1 MSEDTHPVHEAYAPQ
16 RDNNKMGF
24 WVFLSGEV
32 ILFGT
37 LIGSFMLFRHRNPE
51 QFAEVAAT
59 LNIPLIALNTFILIL
74 SSFLVV
80 RALEALRHGSIKGL
94 RLNLIG
100 VLVLGALFLGG
111 QAYEWIELRNHGI
124 WIDSAFGT
132 PFFTTTGIHGTHV
145 FIGLLW
151 VIFILIGIG
160 KGAYSKERFHGV
172 EVFGLYWHFVD
183 VVWIVL
189 FTLFYLI

>member
-1 MSEDTHPVHEAYAPQ
+1 MSEETHSTHEAYAPQ
-16 RDNNKMGF
+16 SDNTKMGF

-32 ILFGT
+32 VLFST
-37 LIGSFMLFRHRNPE
+37 LIGSFLLFRDRNPE
-51 QFAEVAAT
+51 QYAEVAAT

-80 RALEALRHGSIKGL
+80 RALESLRNGSIKGL

-111 QAYEWIELRNHGI
+111 QAFEWIELRNHGI
-124 WIDSAFGT
+124 WLDSAFGS

-160 KGAYSKERFHGV
+160 KGAYSPKRYHGV
-172 EVFGLYWHFVD
+172 EIFGLYWHFVD

>member
-1 MSEDTHPVHEAYAPQ
+1 MSEEIHPVHEAYVPQ
-16 RDNNKMGF
+16 SDNTKMGF

-51 QFAEVAAT
+51 QFAEVHAT

-124 WIDSAFGT
+124 WINTAFGT

-160 KGAYSKERFHGV
+160 KGAYSKQRFHGV